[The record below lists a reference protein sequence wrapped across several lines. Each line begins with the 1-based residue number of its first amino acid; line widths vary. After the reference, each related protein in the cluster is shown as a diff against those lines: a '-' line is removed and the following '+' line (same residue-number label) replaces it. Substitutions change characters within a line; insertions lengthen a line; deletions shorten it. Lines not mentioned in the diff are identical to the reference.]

1 MAAFMEQPRE
11 QPSDP
16 NLYPWVMAQI
26 CQGFNVFLSFAVK
39 PGLPLEQVQQGVTE
53 VIDELG
59 YRLGSFLNE
68 KDLQSNADKYEV
80 AEQTNQNHCY
90 RFDRGFFSF
99 FWWNISSRKFQDGY
113 GSTIL
118 QDVPKSLL
126 HLRLRSS
133 RWLKHPQFPCHS
145 WPKQMTH
152 MCRGQNWIVSASSG
166 MVITRLIGIYIPMSK
181 DSLMMVGSS

>member
-1 MAAFMEQPRE
+1 M
-11 QPSDP
+11 
-16 NLYPWVMAQI
+16 VQI

-90 RFDRGFFSF
+90 RFDRVFFF
-99 FWWNISSRKFQDGY
+99 VFLAEHQFQEVPRWVWFHYPSRCAQKLVAFEFK
-113 GSTIL
+113 IL
-118 QDVPKSLL
+118 Q
-126 HLRLRSS
+126 
-133 RWLKHPQFPCHS
+133 
-145 WPKQMTH
+145 MT
-152 MCRGQNWIVSASSG
+152 
-166 MVITRLIGIYIPMSK
+166 
-181 DSLMMVGSS
+181 